1 MSRTSCLSSRNLCPQ
16 NEQNIL
22 SVVSQSLSKAVSSA
36 QHPNLNVVPSYPTEQ
51 LDYKDCVPLPESPKP
66 GVKMCVYSR
75 DVDRVVSGVIKRGKL
90 FEKDLVL
97 QMAEAVKDDPTI
109 QVIDMGANIG
119 VYTMFAAAC
128 GKTVLSVEML
138 PANIHQ
144 IQNSLA
150 VSGLSEQDDPTIQ
163 VIDMGA
169 NIGVY
174 TMFAAA
180 CGKTVLSV
188 EMLPANIHQ
197 IQNSLAVSGLSEQV
211 TLVNNALFSDHRT
224 LTANFIR
231 ENVGATHLNVSKTNF
246 ARFGMKE
253 DNSHTVTVNTICI
266 DDLIPLLKLRKVFIK
281 IDIERTE
288 ARALSCAHKFFDEVD
303 VRIIQMEWLA
313 KSQEEIT
320 SINQFMLEHGFTA
333 SRTALKYTPVN
344 TNVATT
350 PGSNVFFIRFGSTYM
365 VMLSTL
371 NYDRDDNDRD
381 DNDRDDNGSDDND
394 SDDNGS
400 DDYDSDDNDS
410 DKHSGR
416 NSDKTVTV
424 TVTSHNSGIVSS
436 TLSVVALKST
446 SLESDNIW
454 TGFAPPSIQSTLAVI

>member
-1 MSRTSCLSSRNLCPQ
+1 MLDMRRGPVKVLVLVVVILCGSWVTVRYMQTVNISSPIIDSLKL

-97 QMAEAVKDDPTI
+97 QMAEAVK
-109 QVIDMGANIG
+109 
-119 VYTMFAAAC
+119 
-128 GKTVLSVEML
+128 
-138 PANIHQ
+138 
-144 IQNSLA
+144 
-150 VSGLSEQDDPTIQ
+150 DDPTIQ

>member
-1 MSRTSCLSSRNLCPQ
+1 MIDFRRGREKAVLVVVAVVCVVL
-16 NEQNIL
+16 L
-22 SVVSQSLSKAVSSA
+22 SVHYMHRPQSMAAPQPAQVKSLQASVPQFAVPQFVVPQGRARPASVPTL
-36 QHPNLNVVPSYPTEQ
+36 HPSVNVVKSYPREE
-51 LDYKDCVPLPESPKP
+51 LPYKDCVPLPRSPNP
-66 GVKMCVYSR
+66 DVKICVYPKQ
-75 DVDRVVSGVIKRGKL
+75 DDIYVSKTLKGGRL
-90 FEKDLVL
+90 FESDLVL
-97 QMAEAVKDDPTI
+97 QMAQALKADPSL
-109 QVIDMGANIG
+109 QFID
-119 VYTMFAAAC
+119 F
-128 GKTVLSVEML
+128 
-138 PANIHQ
+138 
-144 IQNSLA
+144 
-150 VSGLSEQDDPTIQ
+150 
-163 VIDMGA
+163 GA

-211 TLVNNALFSDHRT
+211 TLVNNALFSDHRS

-246 ARFGMKE
+246 ARYGMKE

-350 PGSNVFFIRFGSTYM
+350 PGSNVFFIR
-365 VMLSTL
+365 V
-371 NYDRDDNDRD
+371 
-381 DNDRDDNGSDDND
+381 
-394 SDDNGS
+394 
-400 DDYDSDDNDS
+400 
-410 DKHSGR
+410 
-416 NSDKTVTV
+416 
-424 TVTSHNSGIVSS
+424 
-436 TLSVVALKST
+436 
-446 SLESDNIW
+446 
-454 TGFAPPSIQSTLAVI
+454 